1 MGCAS
6 WSASA
11 RLERHAAVA
20 SAARALRESGGQPVF
35 ESVTAL
41 SLNEV
46 GVTDEVMDTL
56 WQCGPTA
63 ASYAVTAGAETHH
76 VGADIAILRPST
88 TKLIHYQAK
97 LGRLDGSNFCL
108 KTPVSQA
115 QVQKLNRRTVPIQG
129 VTYTVTG
136 RIAVYQANERPFLRG
151 ACSMCAL
158 RHFPWPLVALS
169 RWDNT
174 PDPTIGRNYYKEVLA
189 ACRCSPSGV
198 VAAPVP
204 PRGSRVTV
212 IRRDTTWP
220 WEFDFHE
227 WVHARSP
234 LDGGGELS
242 DDLPEFEEYRSVAE
256 ESLSQDQVERIAAE
270 LAVGLD
276 LPASQQLHLIVL
288 P

>member
-1 MGCAS
+1 MFDG
-6 WSASA
+6 
-11 RLERHAAVA
+11 
-20 SAARALRESGGQPVF
+20 
-35 ESVTAL
+35 VTAL

-97 LGRLDGSNFCL
+97 LGWLDGSNFVL
-108 KTPVSQA
+108 KAPVSRA
-115 QVQKLNRRTVPIQG
+115 QVEKLNRRTVPIQG

-136 RIAVYQANERPFLRG
+136 RIAVYQANERPFLRE
-151 ACSMCAL
+151 ACPMCAM
-158 RHFPWPLVALS
+158 RHFPWRLAPWA
-169 RWDNT
+169 RWDSG
-174 PDPTIGRNYYKEVLA
+174 PDPTIGSVYYEEVLA
-189 ACRCSPSGV
+189 ACRCSPSGI

-204 PRGSRVTV
+204 PRGSSVTA
-212 IRRDTTWP
+212 IQRNTTWP

-234 LDGGGELS
+234 LDVGGELS
-242 DDLPEFEEYRSVAE
+242 DDSPEFEHYRPVAG
-256 ESLSQDQVERIAAE
+256 ESLSQAQVNEIAAE
-270 LAVGLD
+270 LAFRLH
-276 LPASQQLHLIVL
+276 LPASQRLHLIVL